1 MFAETLLPAITTEAV
16 DVSKS
21 DRVADFADPV
31 GCVNIAEI
39 TVAVSADVSEINDN
53 VTTAVADSPVT
64 TASVA
69 ESIVRVGAFT
79 AALVGSA
86 DSTPKDIA
94 AASPKAIFLNEFI
107 FLLVYSKLNLSR

>member
-1 MFAETLLPAITTEAV
+1 LPAITTEAV
-16 DVSKS
+16 DVSRS

-31 GCVNIAEI
+31 GCENIAEI

-53 VTTAVADSPVT
+53 VTTAVALSPDV

-69 ESIVRVGAFT
+69 ESIDSVGAFT

-86 DSTPKDIA
+86 VSVPIAKA
-94 AASPKAIFLNEFI
+94 AATARVIFLNLFI
-107 FLLVYSKLNLSR
+107 FLL